1 MELLTFVVIGLVTGL
16 IVTKGLGYT
25 SHGVAV
31 DTIIGAFGAS
41 ASPTVFGLLGLT
53 TTAIP
58 FGVLVIPI
66 VGALVLPTVLHYL
79 PVK

>member
-1 MELLTFVVIGLVTGL
+1 MELLTFVVIGLVTSL

-25 SHGVAV
+25 SHGVIH

-41 ASPTVFGLLGLT
+41 AGTTVFGLLGLT
-53 TTAIP
+53 ATAIP
-58 FGVLVIPI
+58 FGVLVIP
-66 VGALVLPTVLHYL
+66 VLGALVLPSILHYL